1 MLKNVVFDI
10 IKIGVPIL
18 LIIMGAIDLG
28 KAVMASDDKE
38 IKAATSKLIKRAIAA
53 AAVFFAVTIVDVVM
67 GLVATSPITTSTI
80 VTAKNTAAAAIAR
93 LINLL
98 VAALIS
104 LSSLAITAFPKSI
117 APIIISKIGT
127 PILIISNTTFF
138 NKFY

>member
-1 MLKNVVFDI
+1 MEIFQTLADACGGLRPIVAVLKGVFDI

-67 GLVATSPITTSTI
+67 GLVARGEETDGET
-80 VTAKNTAAAAIAR
+80 N
-93 LINLL
+93 
-98 VAALIS
+98 
-104 LSSLAITAFPKSI
+104 SSSWSACWKSM
-117 APIIISKIGT
+117 
-127 PILIISNTTFF
+127 
-138 NKFY
+138 